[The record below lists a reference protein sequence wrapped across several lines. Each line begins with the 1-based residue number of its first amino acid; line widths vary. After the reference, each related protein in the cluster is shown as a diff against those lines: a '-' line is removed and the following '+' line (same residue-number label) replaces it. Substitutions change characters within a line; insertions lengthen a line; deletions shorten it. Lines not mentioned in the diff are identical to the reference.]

1 MENCVRQLG
10 EQLILTHC
18 RIVPHHIPSA
28 RPFVVVS
35 IIYIQVYVF
44 FNIGFSPVVAHK
56 TLIIFL
62 ITKDTSFACSAFSPT
77 RKPSF
82 LPASPFVRFFNRILP
97 LVLRI
102 YIYTQ
107 THECAYVYIYLLYIY
122 THTYLYIYII

>member
-1 MENCVRQLG
+1 MYLLQLG

-18 RIVPHHIPSA
+18 RIVPHSHIPPSQ
-28 RPFVVVS
+28 RPFVVVC
-35 IIYIQVYVF
+35 IIYIRACVF
-44 FNIGFSPVVAHK
+44 FYISFSPVVAYK

-97 LVLRI
+97 LVLYI
-102 YIYTQ
+102 HIYTNIH
-107 THECAYVYIYLLYIY
+107 TVLSSY
-122 THTYLYIYII
+122 THIPYTREDETKRT